1 MRVNAVDIRE
11 LLVVPRVVIRLWE
24 PADGFDSGAGDGER
38 FSIAINSS
46 VLDRVDCQA
55 GELDGVGVVQC
66 DRLWLECGAA
76 LCDCCTEHWQNWMR
90 AHVMGVRLGCPVSDR
105 IRITCKSSGAHLVRR
120 AARQYVRLYVDGRG
134 SDECVEAVEQRDV
147 WIHERHD
154 SRIRH
159 GCLQLGLAAGHYSL

>member
-1 MRVNAVDIRE
+1 MDIRQ
-11 LLVVPRVVIRLWE
+11 LLVVPRLVIRLGE
-24 PADGFDSGAGDGER
+24 PADGFVSGAGAGER

-55 GELDGVGVVQC
+55 GELDGVGIVQC
-66 DRLWLECGAA
+66 DRLWRECGAA
-76 LCDCCTEHWQNWMR
+76 LCDCCTEHRQNWMR

-120 AARQYVRLYVDGRG
+120 AARQYIGHYVDGRG
-134 SDECVEAVEQRDV
+134 SDEWVEAVKQRDV
-147 WIHERHD
+147 WIHQRHD

-159 GCLQLGLAAGHYSL
+159 GCLQLGFTAGRYRL